1 MPKKIKHLAIIMD
14 GNRRWARAKGLKSFE
29 GHLAGRKT
37 LENVLNWCRAANIKI
52 LTLYAFSAEN
62 WQRPKREV
70 DFLME
75 TFYIAFT
82 KDIKKLHKNNVQ
94 VRVLGRLT
102 GLSKKLQ
109 TAIKKAIELTKNN
122 KANILNLAINYSGR
136 LEIIDAFNKLM
147 EKSITQEKITE
158 ELVSDHLYTA
168 GLPEPDLI
176 IRTSGEQRVSGF
188 LLWQSA
194 YSELIFIKNCWP
206 AFSKQ
211 DFDLALADFNK
222 RQRRF
227 GC

>member
-1 MPKKIKHLAIIMD
+1 MD